1 MSKASDE
8 IKTRREFLELTQQ
21 HIADYVGVSKSAVS
35 RWESGDISNM
45 GIDKL
50 SNLSEILEV
59 SPLDIINDVPLSRE
73 IIPSKHN
80 TKPIPLI
87 GTIAAGVPIEAI
99 ENFEDYF
106 NLDSKIKA
114 DYALRIK
121 GDSMINVN
129 IQNGDIVFIKKQS
142 CIENG
147 KIGAILVD
155 GEATLKRFYRMDGHL
170 VLQAENPNF
179 KPIIIEN
186 GEVMILG
193 KMVASLREYK

>member
-1 MSKASDE
+1 MNKFGVNLKKFRLNKSMTQGDLADAVNLSRSAISMYE
-8 IKTRREFLELTQQ
+8 NGEREPDFETLEL
-21 HIADYVGVSKSAVS
+21 IADYFNVDMNNLLGDVKPLK
-35 RWESGDISNM
+35 ESTG
-45 GIDKL
+45 
-50 SNLSEILEV
+50 
-59 SPLDIINDVPLSRE
+59 RR
-73 IIPSKHN
+73 
-80 TKPIPLI
+80 IPLL

-99 ENFEDYF
+99 ENIEDYF

-129 IQNGDIVFIKKQS
+129 IRNGDIVFIRKQS

-147 KIGAILVD
+147 EIGAILVD
-155 GEATLKRFYRMDGHL
+155 GEATLKRFYRMDGHV

-179 KPIIIEN
+179 QPIIVEK
-186 GEVMILG
+186 GEVIVLG